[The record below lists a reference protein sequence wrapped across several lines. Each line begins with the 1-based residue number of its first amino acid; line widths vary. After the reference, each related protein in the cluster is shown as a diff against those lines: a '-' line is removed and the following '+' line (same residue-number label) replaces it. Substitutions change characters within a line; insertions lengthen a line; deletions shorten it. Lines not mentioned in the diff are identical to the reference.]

1 MKWVLKM
8 KKTGSSKFK
17 RTRTNSHLSKNVLA
31 GILWYFSFWSEGFS
45 GMYVTSCVIGA
56 IYL

>member
-8 KKTGSSKFK
+8 KKTRSSQFK
-17 RTRTNSHLSKNVLA
+17 RTRTNSHRAKNVLA
-31 GILWYFSFWSEGFS
+31 GILWYFIFRSEGFS